1 MKRKKILLLL
11 IVVGLLT
18 SSLILLFL
26 PFKQAKLDR
35 IITIPYSETIDQIDL
50 IADIDGASVTI
61 CYNENST
68 MNLFTLSYSIRG
80 KYSLISSLPSISM
93 RFNNFTLNSH
103 LIVNLSLKLTSPILS
118 EITSADI
125 ILSINPTLR
134 SNLSLHTSSNNLK
147 LDTTNYMKK
156 MFTNVNLSSTSGN
169 IEVFFS
175 QNCNLS
181 GNLSLSTE
189 YGAINLFIG
198 QNCNLGGDLS
208 LSSISGSCNLLLEN
222 NVSATNYI
230 LLFTES
236 GEITANTSDITLVQT
251 ENTWQFST
259 YTGNIHL
266 NINQWSD
273 PQGNLSII
281 VSNLYGS
288 TNFEMHLE
296 ANNISSNISVNSS
309 FGGTIN
315 INPDHPGYY
324 SSGTNLNSEAPHNP
338 SNFDAN
344 IGTLSGNV
352 DIYATRT

>member
-1 MKRKKILLLL
+1 MKRKKILILL
-11 IVVGLLT
+11 IIVGILT

-35 IITIPYSETIDQIDL
+35 TITIPYSGSIDQIDL
-50 IADIDGASVTI
+50 IADIEGSSVTI

-68 MNLFTLSYSIRG
+68 ADLFTLSYSIRG
-80 KYSLISSLPSISM
+80 KYTLTSSPPSISM
-93 RFNNFTLNSH
+93 IFNNFTFATH

-125 ILSINPTLR
+125 TLSINPSLS
-134 SNLSLHTSSNNLK
+134 SNLSLHTYSNNLK
-147 LDTTNYMKK
+147 LDATNYLKK
-156 MFTNVNLSSTSGN
+156 TFINVNLTSISGD
-169 IEVFFS
+169 IEVFLS

-181 GNLSLSTE
+181 GNFFLSTE
-189 YGAINLFIG
+189 YGAINLFVG
-198 QNCNLGGDLS
+198 QNCNLGGALS

-222 NVSATNYI
+222 NVSTLNYI

-236 GEITANTSDITLVQT
+236 GEITANTSNIALVQT

-259 YTGNIHL
+259 YIGNIHL